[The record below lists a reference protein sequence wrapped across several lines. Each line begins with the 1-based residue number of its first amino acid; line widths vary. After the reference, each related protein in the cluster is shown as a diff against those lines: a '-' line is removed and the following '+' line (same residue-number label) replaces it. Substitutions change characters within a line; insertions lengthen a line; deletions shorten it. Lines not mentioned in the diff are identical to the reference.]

1 MAISAI
7 LFYSTKL
14 LRINNYNFKGLKI
27 IDNVNPN
34 RINRTPDKTVQLLT
48 SGGFVE
54 QGYTI
59 KLIELRQFIEK
70 TDVKLGQY
78 SLITSFVETDKGQV
92 EMIYDEGF
100 RGENAL
106 ERAANFVLNNLGL
119 SGIIIR
125 SIVYLNQ
132 ELDKQST

>member
-1 MAISAI
+1 M
-7 LFYSTKL
+7 
-14 LRINNYNFKGLKI
+14 KI

>member
-70 TDVKLGQY
+70 TDLMHSKKEAEI
-78 SLITSFVETDKGQV
+78 SHI
-92 EMIYDEGF
+92 
-100 RGENAL
+100 
-106 ERAANFVLNNLGL
+106 
-119 SGIIIR
+119 
-125 SIVYLNQ
+125 
-132 ELDKQST
+132 